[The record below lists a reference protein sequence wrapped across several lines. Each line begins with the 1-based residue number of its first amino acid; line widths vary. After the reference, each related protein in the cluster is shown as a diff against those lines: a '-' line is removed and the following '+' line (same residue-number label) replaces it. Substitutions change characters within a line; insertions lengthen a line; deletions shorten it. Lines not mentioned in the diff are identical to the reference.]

1 MFMIHDLENPT
12 DLFIS
17 VRCSASAIRP
27 SMLFLRLLDTLLF
40 IIPWLN
46 KFSQILIATERLV
59 EEVGSGV
66 LGFQTMRGAFVM
78 AEQ

>member
-1 MFMIHDLENPT
+1 
-12 DLFIS
+12 
-17 VRCSASAIRP
+17 
-27 SMLFLRLLDTLLF
+27 MLFLRLLDTFLF

-46 KFSQILIATERLV
+46 KFSQILIATERLD

-66 LGFQTMRGAFVM
+66 LGFQTVRRAFVM